1 MNEICHNTD
10 GSFYCDCEI
19 GYQEKGSEVRLSGRK
34 SSSNFELRIPD
45 QPAESS
51 TVSGLVKLSELF
63 CEDKNEC
70 LDENICDTDSILNNE
85 ICVNTVGS
93 YFCNCAPGMGLMNR
107 SQTALGYGLKMFP
120 GKMTFSWVNESPLQV
135 GIE

>member
-1 MNEICHNTD
+1 MNHLFEICSECDCKPGFNRIGAECFDVDECKGNPCPYMNEICHNTD

-19 GYQEKGSEVRLSGRK
+19 GYQEKGSEGLSGRK
-34 SSSNFELRIPD
+34 PSSNFELRIPD

-70 LDENICDTDSILNNE
+70 LGKVLSSGHQEISI
-85 ICVNTVGS
+85 
-93 YFCNCAPGMGLMNR
+93 
-107 SQTALGYGLKMFP
+107 
-120 GKMTFSWVNESPLQV
+120 
-135 GIE
+135 